1 MEQGE
6 LAQGAGWSR
15 AVRSAEADPRGRP
28 GSRTCP
34 WVEMPAWFG
43 ILPRLFIPPEQRVA
57 RRPGSAGLEGAM
69 LSRSTP
75 IGEGAL
81 RRLHPDTLEDPLRI
95 RALLVRARH
104 QGAAFHRGLNTRID
118 LETAHLE
125 EVLDDELLLRAT
137 NWSLAPF
144 PRARLPKPL
153 GNFEGSRSL

>member
-1 MEQGE
+1 M
-6 LAQGAGWSR
+6 
-15 AVRSAEADPRGRP
+15 
-28 GSRTCP
+28 
-34 WVEMPAWFG
+34 
-43 ILPRLFIPPEQRVA
+43 
-57 RRPGSAGLEGAM
+57 EGAM

-137 NWSLAPF
+137 NFDQAPIGAQIF
-144 PRARLPKPL
+144 LNFSCDGRPFFFATRPSAAFDKGRVRVALPRTIFYGERRDRARHPPDGRAGDPRRADGAPAQLRRANDPP
-153 GNFEGSRSL
+153 